1 MRGPRMKS
9 LVLDSP
15 RVLALRDMDFDETLG
30 PRDVRIVMHTV
41 GICGSDLHYDTDGRV
56 GPFVV
61 SEPLVL
67 GHEGSGPS
75 WRSEVKSPPSSPAT
89 ASAWSPHPPTGR
101 AAPLAS
107 ASTTSTPQSSSGRRL
122 RCTAACVE
130 SVVHPASLT
139 YLLPDKVSY
148 AVGALIEPLAVGM
161 HAAKK
166 ARITPGDV
174 AVVTGCGTIGIMTA
188 LAAIA
193 GGCSRAMISDLVAPK
208 LDLAA
213 TLGPITPVN
222 IATDDLA
229 KVTMDLTGGW
239 GADIVFEASGS
250 ARAAASALDPLRPGG
265 AIVFVGMPNEM
276 VSFDIVALAAKEA
289 RIETVFRYANVY
301 DRAIDL
307 VASGRIDV
315 APLVTD
321 TFPFDRAV
329 EAFAFAADMPPTS
342 VKVQIKVAP

>member
-1 MRGPRMKS
+1 MKA
-9 LVLDSP
+9 LVLDRP
-15 RVLALRDMDFDETLG
+15 RSLALRDIDFAETLG
-30 PRDVRIVMHTV
+30 PRDVRIAMHTV
-41 GICGSDLHYDTDGRV
+41 GICGSDLHYYTDGRV

-67 GHEGSGPS
+67 GHEGSGTVM
-75 WRSEVKSPPSSPAT
+75 EVGCEVTSLKPGDRVCMEPGIPDWESRASRLGIYNLDPAVVFWATPPV
-89 ASAWSPHPPTGR
+89 HGC
-101 AAPLAS
+101 
-107 ASTTSTPQSSSGRRL
+107 L
-122 RCTAACVE
+122 RE

-139 YLLPDKVSY
+139 YRLPDNVSY

-161 HAAKK
+161 HAATK

-193 GGCSRAMISDLVAPK
+193 GGCSRVIISDLVAPK
-208 LDLAA
+208 LALAA
-213 TLGPITPVN
+213 SLGPITPVN
-222 IATDDLA
+222 ITTDDVTE
-229 KVTMDLTGGW
+229 VTMDLTGGW

-321 TFPFDRAV
+321 TFPFDRAI

>member
-1 MRGPRMKS
+1 MKA
-9 LVLDSP
+9 LVLDRP
-15 RVLALRDMDFDETLG
+15 RSLALRDIDFAETLG
-30 PRDVRIVMHTV
+30 PRDVSIAMHTV
-41 GICGSDLHYDTDGRV
+41 GICGSDLHYYTDGRV

-61 SEPLVL
+61 SAPLVL
-67 GHEGSGPS
+67 GHEGSGTVIEVGCEVTSLKPGDRVCMEPGIPDWESRASRLGIYNLDPS
-75 WRSEVKSPPSSPAT
+75 VVFWATPPV
-89 ASAWSPHPPTGR
+89 HGC
-101 AAPLAS
+101 
-107 ASTTSTPQSSSGRRL
+107 L
-122 RCTAACVE
+122 RE

-139 YLLPDKVSY
+139 YLLPDNVSY

-161 HAAKK
+161 HAATK

-174 AVVTGCGTIGIMTA
+174 AVVTGCGAIGIMTA

-193 GGCSRAMISDLVAPK
+193 GGCSRVIISDLVAPK
-208 LDLAA
+208 LALAA
-213 TLGPITPVN
+213 FLGPITPVN
-222 IATDDLA
+222 ITTDDVA

-250 ARAAASALDPLRPGG
+250 ARAAASALAPLRPGG

-321 TFPFDRAV
+321 TFPFDRAI

-342 VKVQIKVAP
+342 VKVQIQVAP